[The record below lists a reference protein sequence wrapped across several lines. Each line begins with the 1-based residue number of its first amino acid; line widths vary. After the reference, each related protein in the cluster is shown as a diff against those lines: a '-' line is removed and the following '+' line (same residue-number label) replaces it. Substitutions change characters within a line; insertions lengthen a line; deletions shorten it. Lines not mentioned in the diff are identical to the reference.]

1 MKQVCVCVVC
11 CLMCLTTWA
20 QKTFWASKIVAFSS
34 EYADTKTTKEYR
46 AVQVLGKPNKLP
58 QIGYSACAWQP
69 LTQDNSLQEEYI
81 IVSFDTLMPIR
92 QIAIAENFGQG
103 CITRVDAFDERFQ
116 IKPIWA
122 NNASPSGETGKML
135 NIILNQ
141 ITNFKVKSIRVSLNT
156 AKVKGWNQI
165 DAIGIS
171 QSSLPITA
179 TIHLA
184 KNLPT
189 KIVKENLGKGVNS
202 EYKEIAP
209 VISQDGKTLYF
220 TRWLHPRNLG
230 ELKNQDIWYAELQAN
245 GTWGTAKQFPQPI
258 NNDLHNAVC
267 GISVDGKKILLS
279 NIYLQ
284 DGSMTKGVSL
294 AQRITNEA
302 WTFPMPLNIK
312 NFDNLSEYSEYS
324 LSPNGKILILTAL
337 LKNTEGNKDIYVSFL
352 QDNNSWSEPINLGS
366 QVNTAEDESTPFLA
380 ADAKTLYFSSK
391 GWSGYGNNDIFVT
404 RRLDDTWQRWSE
416 PENLGPLINTP
427 AWDGYFSIS
436 ANGDYGYICSEE
448 NSFGQEDI
456 FRFTIPQS
464 IKPETV
470 IQLTGGVFNA
480 LDKQAIQAQIKI
492 QAESENDTVCFTY
505 DPSEGNYK
513 VMLSA
518 KKKYTVSTSKKG
530 YLTSV
535 ETLDFTEEDAY
546 KEVKKDIFIFPMKA
560 GERTILKSIL
570 FEQSRADLL
579 PESYNELNALVAVMR
594 ENQGLEIMLEGHTDN
609 QGDWNANLQLSQ
621 QRVQAVRKY
630 LVEHGVA
637 EKRIQIQG
645 YGPSR
650 PIASNNSEDKRKLN
664 RRVEVLVVKE

>member
-69 LTQDNSLQEEYI
+69 LTQDNSLQEEYV

-103 CITRVDAFDERFQ
+103 CITRIDAFDERFQ
-116 IKPIWA
+116 IKPIWS

-141 ITNFKVKSIRVSLNT
+141 VTSFKVKSIRVSLNT

-171 QSSLPITA
+171 QSSIPITA
-179 TIHLA
+179 TINLA

-245 GTWGTAKQFPQPI
+245 GTWGQAKQFPQPI

-427 AWDGYFSIS
+427 AWDGYFSLS

-456 FRFTIPQS
+456 FRFAIPQS
-464 IKPETV
+464 VKPEVV
-470 IQLTGGVFNA
+470 IQLTGGVFSA
-480 LDKQAIQAQIKI
+480 IDKQPLQAQIKI

-513 VMLSA
+513 VMLST

-535 ETLDFTEEDAY
+535 ETLDFTTEEAY

-570 FEQSRADLL
+570 FDQSKFDLL

-630 LVEHGVA
+630 LVEHGIA